1 MSTAIQG
8 MTLQKQRKD
17 LVLANNQKIF
27 CKIFGFIKKKS
38 VALQHN
44 YVNHKSICHERKQE
58 RTSEGRATTVGRAAD
73 SRGTLVPL
81 QWHARLT
88 PATVPTEL

>member
-44 YVNHKSICHERKQE
+44 YVNHKSICHERKQIYIT
-58 RTSEGRATTVGRAAD
+58 RR
-73 SRGTLVPL
+73 
-81 QWHARLT
+81 
-88 PATVPTEL
+88 